1 MNPHCRIDFMID
13 IIEHEKDIRIPI
25 KQMLI
30 RNLKALDRELPRE
43 VGYEKK
49 PGKIEQSDNQVVN

>member
-25 KQMLI
+25 KQILI
-30 RNLKALDRELPRE
+30 RNLEALDRELPAD

-49 PGKIEQSDNQVVN
+49 AMTPD